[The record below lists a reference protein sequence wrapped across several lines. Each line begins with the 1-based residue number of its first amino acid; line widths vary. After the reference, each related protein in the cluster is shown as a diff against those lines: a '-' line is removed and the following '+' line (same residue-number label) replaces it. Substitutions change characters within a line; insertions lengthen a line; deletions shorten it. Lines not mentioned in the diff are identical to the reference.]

1 MDDRFCHDFCSKTFT
16 RSKRDGAS
24 VRTKFSTTEAKSR
37 ISFAIL
43 CSIDA
48 MSFVFAP
55 ASFVV
60 TLIQVVIGCVNF

>member
-1 MDDRFCHDFCSKTFT
+1 M
-16 RSKRDGAS
+16 
-24 VRTKFSTTEAKSR
+24 RTKFSTTEAKSR

-48 MSFVFAP
+48 LSFVFVP

>member
-1 MDDRFCHDFCSKTFT
+1 
-16 RSKRDGAS
+16 
-24 VRTKFSTTEAKSR
+24 
-37 ISFAIL
+37 
-43 CSIDA
+43 